1 MTENLTKEDKI
12 IFKDFLTVREL
23 MLYMGVGPEQITK
36 WVYEGLPQ
44 YRFGNRVLYN
54 KQDLYEFMQR
64 FKFTTEK

>member
-1 MTENLTKEDKI
+1 MAENLTKEDKI

-54 KQDLYEFMQR
+54 KQDMYEFMQR
-64 FKFTTEK
+64 FKFTTN

>member
-1 MTENLTKEDKI
+1 MTEYLTQQEKI

-23 MLYMGVGPEQITK
+23 MLYMGVGHEQITK

>member
-1 MTENLTKEDKI
+1 MTEKITQTEKI

-23 MLYMGVGPEQITK
+23 MLYMSVGPDQITK

-44 YRFGNRVLYN
+44 YRFGSRVLYN

-64 FKFTTEK
+64 YKFTTEK